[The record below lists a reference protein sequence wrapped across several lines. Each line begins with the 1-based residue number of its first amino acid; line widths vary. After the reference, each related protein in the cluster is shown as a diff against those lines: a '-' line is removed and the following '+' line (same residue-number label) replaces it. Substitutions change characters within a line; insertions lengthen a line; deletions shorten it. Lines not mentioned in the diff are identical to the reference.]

1 MRTEAQPSGNCTNRS
16 FHPPI
21 SVTMVTNKNWKNR
34 ACVIGA
40 GAAGLVAAKECR
52 EAGLDVT
59 VLERGQQDEVGGI
72 WRYDKVSSL

>member
-1 MRTEAQPSGNCTNRS
+1 MT
-16 FHPPI
+16 
-21 SVTMVTNKNWKNR
+21 TNKNWKNR
-34 ACVIGA
+34 VCIIGA

-59 VLERGQQDEVGGI
+59 VLERRQQDEVGGL